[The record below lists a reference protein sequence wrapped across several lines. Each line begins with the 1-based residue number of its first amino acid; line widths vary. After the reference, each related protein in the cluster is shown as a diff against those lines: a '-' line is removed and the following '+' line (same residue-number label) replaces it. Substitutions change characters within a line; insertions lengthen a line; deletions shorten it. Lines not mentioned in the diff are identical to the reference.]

1 MRTARVEDFTP
12 LVDTLERLEG
22 LDVRVG
28 GGWGIDVLAG
38 RVTRRHHDI
47 DLFVPAPEMAV
58 AAERLRRHGLDTLVD
73 EGSCRMVLEDRRG
86 NRVDLHG
93 VAYRSDG
100 HGVQRH
106 AGGDAELFPAW
117 GWARRSL
124 AGRPVVCLSAEAQR
138 FKHRGYPERPHDA
151 ADLAAIADIRE
162 PSGFDP
168 AVRTVEAGEEDLLP
182 AIEAASDRL
191 LRPLGIWP
199 LPAPGPAAQAA
210 TGAPTM
216 VTLVAA
222 RPPVGFARIER
233 VDGHPHLGQLSVLPE
248 YGCIGI
254 GTALVEAACWWSRQQ
269 GAEVLTLTTFVDV
282 PFNAPFYRRLGFR
295 DLERS
300 EVGPQLAGLIDGEA
314 ELERFGPRTVMARSV
329 GDGGG
334 PAARVGLLEQDQQ
347 DQR

>member
-1 MRTARVEDFTP
+1 MRTAYLEGFSP
-12 LVDTLERLEG
+12 LVDTLDRLQG

-47 DLFVPAPEMAV
+47 DLFVPAAEMA
-58 AAERLRRHGLDTLVD
+58 AAADRLRRHGFDVLVD
-73 EGSCRMVLEDRRG
+73 EGPCRMVLEDLRG
-86 NRVDLHG
+86 TRVDLNG
-93 VAYRSDG
+93 VAYRPDG
-100 HGVQRH
+100 HGVH
-106 AGGDAELFPAW
+106 GDAGGDIELLPAW

-124 AGRPVVCLSAEAQR
+124 TGRPVVCLSAEAQR

-151 ADLAAIADIRE
+151 ADLAAIADICE
-162 PSGFDP
+162 PAGFDP
-168 AVRTVEAGEEDLLP
+168 AVRPVGAGEEDLLP

-191 LRPLGIWP
+191 LQLLGIGP
-199 LPAPGPAAQAA
+199 LPAPGPAERAA
-210 TGAPTM
+210 TAARTM
-216 VTLVAA
+216 ATLVAA

-233 VDGHPHLGQLSVLPE
+233 VDGHSHLGQLSVLPE

-254 GTALVEAACWWSRQQ
+254 GTALVEAACAWSRQR
-269 GAEVLTLTTFVDV
+269 GAGMLTLTTFVDV

-295 DLERS
+295 DLGRA

-314 ELERFGPRTVMARSV
+314 DLERFGPRTVMARSV
-329 GDGGG
+329 GGGG
-334 PAARVGLLEQDQQ
+334 GAAAGIGLPEQDQQ